1 MVRWQGFSRL
11 NNSGQPAPSAQLT
24 VYLKGTNQ
32 LALLYAADDAA
43 QPKGNPFTAGTDGY
57 GFFYAANGRY
67 DLVVSAAINGT
78 LPTITSP
85 YTLADLVLYDPGT
98 IGS

>member
-1 MVRWQGFSRL
+1 MLRWQGFSRL
-11 NNSGQPAPSAQLT
+11 NNSGDPAPSATVT

-57 GFFYAANGRY
+57 AHFYAANARY
-67 DLVVSAAINGT
+67 DATFSGGGIVT
-78 LPTITSP
+78 P
-85 YTLADLVLYDPGT
+85 YTLADIALYDPGL